1 MYNAFKLLTII
12 LYYSTQ
18 YVNAQYCYPN
28 YCQNVSTKVSL
39 PGLQCRIKPIEDD
52 DCIKLRFD
60 GWNHISFQESTTQFQ
75 LSAYVISTG
84 TFKGK
89 LTAFNLSITD
99 INFLRLT
106 TRYQSLMDEN
116 ISVCTHIALH
126 GNTTD
131 SVPNRFILSCPFTN
145 QSFEGSPYRLEY
157 SVSGKRFEYSKKL
170 VFIIPHHESIDEN
183 NDINGY
189 LPFIYIDVSDA
200 LLFTLYIQPVPKK
213 FNVTTYRIWLTN
225 NSTGITTD
233 IKVSQPINEE
243 HIQYNFSILDGIYYL
258 QVAAIH
264 PNCSIYGCINATSP
278 FISIREASHR
288 LLIMIISIIWI
299 PPVILYALY
308 HIYKLCTKNA
318 KKDRK
323 KPNCLI
329 VYSPTRESHITVMAE
344 LTKYLRCCN
353 INAMIDMF
361 DISETVSKDVEL
373 WCRNAFNS
381 ADIILIVTSPPSNKL
396 VPTIYENIDTY
407 ILQLIRENYG
417 QRNKRYYILQLPYCK
432 STDLPDEAKR
442 FQRFRMPEE
451 LAKLVRTVHNI
462 DYIRF
467 FGLSN
472 KEVLLESIKLA
483 QVEMLDDGS
492 GSDHKS
498 ADETDDLLPSV
509 VPINNI
515 KNEDLNHEDDNNSM
529 SSNVVKDEFN
539 NSLKRK
545 YCELQGEKG
554 IITVHSDSD
563 EQ

>member
-1 MYNAFKLLTII
+1 MYNAFKLLII
-12 LYYSTQ
+12 TLYYVTQ

-28 YCQNVSTKVSL
+28 YCENVFTTEPV
-39 PGLQCRIKPIEDD
+39 PGSRCLLKPIKNN

-60 GWNHISFQESTTQFQ
+60 GWNHVPSEEYAALFQ
-75 LSAYVISTG
+75 LSAYVSRTG
-84 TFKGK
+84 EFQGK
-89 LTAFNLSITD
+89 ATTFNLSVTD

-116 ISVCTHIALH
+116 ISTCTHIAFY

-131 SVPNRFILSCPFTN
+131 SVPNKFFLSCPFTN
-145 QSFEGSPYRLEY
+145 QSYEGSPYRLEY
-157 SVSGKRFEYSKKL
+157 FVSRKTLEYSKKL

-183 NDINGY
+183 NDVTTY

-200 LLFTLYIQPVPKK
+200 LLFTLYIQPVPAK
-213 FNVTTYRIWLTN
+213 FNVTRYRIWLTN
-225 NSTGITTD
+225 NSTGVTNEINL
-233 IKVSQPINEE
+233 SQPENGE
-243 HIQYNFSILDGIYYL
+243 HIKYNFSIFDGIYYFK
-258 QVAAIH
+258 VAAMH

-308 HIYKLCTKNA
+308 HIYKLCKKNA

-329 VYSPTRESHITVMAE
+329 VYSPTRESHITVMTE

-373 WCRNAFNS
+373 WCRTAFNS
-381 ADIILIVTSPPSNKL
+381 ADIILIVTSPPSNKHI
-396 VPTIYENIDTY
+396 PIKYENIDSY

-432 STDLPDEAKR
+432 PTDLPDEAQR

-451 LAKLVRTVHNI
+451 LAKLVRTVHQV
-462 DYIRF
+462 DYVTF

-472 KEVLLESIKLA
+472 KEELLESIKLA
-483 QVEMLDDGS
+483 QMEMLDDGTT
-492 GSDHKS
+492 SDHKS

-509 VPINNI
+509 VSPNNI
-515 KNEDLNHEDDNNSM
+515 TNQDLNNEDNNSTSM
-529 SSNVVKDEFN
+529 NV
-539 NSLKRK
+539 LKNEHNMLKTK
-545 YCELQGEKG
+545 YSEIEDG
-554 IITVHSDSD
+554 INITVHLDSD